1 MKKEEVAKRDGKA
14 FKTNEVKVKQDY
26 IDAGYELFHYPR
38 NEITPTGLL
47 TVGELKPKDN
57 ILPRFL
63 FRWDEKAESLDVDI
77 NNISEE
83 IKRKFKAGKE
93 GYEGQHTKRVPDEKN
108 RIFEVSIKI
117 PGITVFEGETSFGLH
132 RELEV
137 TVNSKASVS
146 VCVEK
151 KEGE

>member
-26 IDAGYELFHYPR
+26 IDAKYELSHYPR

-63 FRWDEKAESLDVDI
+63 FRWDEKGDNLDVDI
-77 NNISEE
+77 NNVSRDK
-83 IKRKFKAGKE
+83 KRKFEHGQG
-93 GYEGQHTKRVPDEKN
+93 GYGGHHPKRIPDEKN
-108 RIFEVSIKI
+108 KIFGVDIKI
-117 PGITVFEGETSFGLH
+117 PDFQVFKGKISFGLH
-132 RELEV
+132 RELV
-137 TVNSKASVS
+137 GTLNLKPSITGS
-146 VCVEK
+146 VEK
-151 KEGE
+151 KEGA